1 MEYIVWILIALIFVI
16 MIIAVIYGFIINS
29 RRNEI
34 KKVNEEKNEIV
45 VDSKMRGIIASKSIK
60 KFIEDHPSYS
70 EATVKEY
77 FKIVSSNI
85 MGRNEMDCFSSN
97 VRSKILSDTKI
108 EQIGKTQFISANLM
122 SYTKKKYIC
131 LVTLSNMKEKY
142 TMTIFGTINNNGFDI
157 VEKYTIQREDV

>member
-34 KKVNEEKNEIV
+34 KKVNEKKNEIV

-85 MGRNEMDCFSSN
+85 MGRNEMECFSSN